1 MQTRTPI
8 APGFLT
14 APSFS
19 APITIDDAAI
29 TANGSNVF
37 TGNWAR
43 DTYSNA
49 GDATRAA
56 VFIATTQPVII
67 ENSII
72 RGQNDCIASVLTG
85 TNVTVRNCVG
95 LSCNTLQSG
104 SPSGRFVSLHQP
116 ESVVVENNSISGGSG
131 IYTDGS
137 APGGTTVYRVRFNRM
152 RNVDGRLSDGAGGFV
167 LERANVVNAY
177 FLARLFLQVNVGTFP
192 NGAEIAWNEIINDPF
207 VSRPEDNFNITSC
220 VGTVGTP
227 VRFHDNF
234 VRGGCPSRP
243 YDVITWSGSGFM
255 IEGATSK
262 YIDIDDNQ
270 IVGLANVGIGI
281 PECDSNINVR
291 RNRLVSAGN
300 AYGRAM
306 LARNRAAYSSDAGA
320 TYIVWQDNAYSWV
333 DASNNQVGLWITNG
347 GNTGNVNTGWTSL
360 GAPTTEAH
368 EAAEWEYWRAKVAAA
383 GVRLGSTLAV

>member
-14 APSFS
+14 APTFS
-19 APITIDDAAI
+19 APITIDATAI

-37 TGNWAR
+37 TGNWAN
-43 DTYSNA
+43 DSYSANN
-49 GDATRAA
+49 GAA
-56 VFIATTQPVII
+56 VYVDTTQQVIFD
-67 ENSII
+67 SC
-72 RGQNDCIASVLTG
+72 RFMAQKYCISSLTNG
-85 TNVTVRNCVG
+85 SNITVRNSVG
-95 LSCNTLQSG
+95 VVRNTTQAGQPAQRFLNLGNPGSVVCENNTMIGGGILLAGNPSSG
-104 SPSGRFVSLHQP
+104 SVSL
-116 ESVVVENNSISGGSG
+116 
-131 IYTDGS
+131 
-137 APGGTTVYRVRFNRM
+137 VRIRYNRM
-152 RNVDGRLSDGAGGFV
+152 RNVDGRLSDGAGGYV
-167 LERANVVNAY
+167 LERANRANVY
-177 FLARLFLQVNVGTFP
+177 FQAKQFLQVNVGSFP
-192 NGAEIAWNEIINDPF
+192 DGEIAWNEVVNDPF
-207 VSRPEDNFNITSC
+207 VSRPEDNFSIISC

-227 VRFHDNF
+227 VRFHDNV

-243 YDVITWSGSGFM
+243 YDATWSGTGFAV
-255 IEGATSK
+255 EGATSK

-270 IVGLANVGIGI
+270 VVGVANVGIGI
-281 PECDSNINVR
+281 AECDSYINVR

-306 LARNRAAYSSDAGA
+306 LSRNRAASSTDAGA
-320 TYIVWQDNAYSWV
+320 TYIVWQDNAYSWM
-333 DASNNQVGLWITNG
+333 DASNNQAGLYLTNA